1 MNNPPTLEI
10 LIVEDNPVDQFLLE
24 DMLNSS
30 NLNVARIFS
39 ADRASAA
46 VEILSAEKIGIVL
59 LDLSL
64 PESNGIDSFHLIKN
78 VCPSVPVIIL
88 TGNSDFS
95 IASEALKEGA
105 QDFLVKGEY
114 STSMLSRAISYS
126 MERKKFE
133 EVIKE
138 TETRF
143 TRKLAEYE
151 KLKRIELTKA
161 TLQALES
168 ERKFIGEELHDN
180 INQILS
186 SVKIYLEVAQSDPA
200 NSGNLIAK
208 SHEYICNAI
217 KEIRSI
223 SNKLIAPGEQLL
235 ELSDMIRQMAND
247 ISLAQNIEFSLDLER
262 CFPGDLLPEQRI
274 AVFRIVQEQFNN
286 IQKYSNAS
294 HVHVLLENRSP
305 NFYMRIED
313 DGVGTDLFSTKN
325 GLGLTNMTSRVELYN
340 GKIHMESAPG
350 KGFLLEAIMDIQKN

>member
-1 MNNPPTLEI
+1 LNNPAPLEI

-24 DMLNSS
+24 DMLNSTD
-30 NLNVARIFS
+30 LNVARIFT
-39 ADRASAA
+39 ADRASSA
-46 VEILSAEKIGIVL
+46 VDILTLEKIGIVL
-59 LDLSL
+59 LDLTL
-64 PESNGIDSFHLIKN
+64 PESNGIESFHFIKN
-78 VCPSVPVIIL
+78 ISPSVPVIIL
-88 TGNSDFS
+88 TGNSDYS

-114 STSMLSRAISYS
+114 SASMLL
-126 MERKKFE
+126 
-133 EVIKE
+133 KE

-180 INQILS
+180 INQVLS

-200 NSGNLIAK
+200 GSGSLIAK

-217 KEIRSI
+217 KEIRNI

-247 ISLAQNIEFSLDLER
+247 ISLTKNIQFSLDLER
-262 CFPGDLLPEQRI
+262 CSPGDLLPEQRI

-286 IQKYSNAS
+286 IQKYSKAS

-305 NFYMRIED
+305 NFYLRIED
-313 DGVGTDLFSTKN
+313 DGVGADLDNTKN

-340 GKIHMESAPG
+340 GRIHMESAPG

>member
-1 MNNPPTLEI
+1 MNYPATLEI

-30 NLNVARIFS
+30 DLPVARIFT
-39 ADRASAA
+39 ADRVSSA
-46 VEILSAEKIGIVL
+46 VEILKNEKIAIVL
-59 LDLSL
+59 LDLTL
-64 PESNGIDSFHLIKN
+64 PESNGIDSFHFIKN
-78 VCPSVPVIIL
+78 VNPSVPVIIL

-95 IASEALKEGA
+95 IAIDSLKDGA

-114 STSMLSRAISYS
+114 SASMLSRAISYS

-133 EVIKE
+133 EVLKE
-138 TETRF
+138 TETRY

-151 KLKRIELTKA
+151 RLKRIELTKA
-161 TLQALES
+161 TLQALET

-180 INQILS
+180 INQVLS

-200 NSGNLIAK
+200 NSGSLIAK

-217 KEIRSI
+217 REIRNI

-247 ISLAQNIEFSLDLER
+247 ISQTKNIQFNLDLER
-262 CFPGDLLPEQRI
+262 CFPADLLPEQRI

-305 NFYMRIED
+305 NFYLRIED
-313 DGVGTDLFSTKN
+313 DGVGTDLISTKN

-340 GKIHMESAPG
+340 GKIHMESSPG
-350 KGFLLEAIMDIQKN
+350 KGFLLEAIMDIQQN

>member
-1 MNNPPTLEI
+1 LNNPATLKI
-10 LIVEDNPVDQFLLE
+10 LIVEDNHVDQFLLV
-24 DMLNSS
+24 DMLDSS
-30 NLNVARIFS
+30 ELNVARIFS

-46 VEILSAEKIGIVL
+46 MEILTTEKIDIVL
-59 LDLSL
+59 LDLTL

-78 VCPSVPVIIL
+78 CCPSVPVIIL

-114 STSMLSRAISYS
+114 SASMLSRAISYS

-138 TETRF
+138 SETRF

-151 KLKRIELTKA
+151 KLKRIDVTKA

-186 SVKIYLEVAQSDPA
+186 SVKIYLEVAKSDPE

-217 KEIRSI
+217 KEIRNI

-247 ISLAQNIEFSLDLER
+247 IALTQNIEFSLDLER

-313 DGVGTDLFSTKN
+313 DGVGTDLLSTKN

-350 KGFLLEAIMDIQKN
+350 KGFLLEVIMDIQKN

>member
-1 MNNPPTLEI
+1 MNNPAPLEI

-24 DMLNSS
+24 DMLNSTD
-30 NLNVARIFS
+30 LNVARIFT
-39 ADRASAA
+39 ADRASSA
-46 VEILSAEKIGIVL
+46 VDILTTEKIGIVL
-59 LDLSL
+59 LDLTL
-64 PESNGIDSFHLIKN
+64 PESNGIESFHFIKN
-78 VCPSVPVIIL
+78 ISPSVPVIIL
-88 TGNSDFS
+88 TGNSDYS

-114 STSMLSRAISYS
+114 SASMLSRAISYS

-133 EVIKE
+133 EVLKE

-180 INQILS
+180 INQVLS

-200 NSGNLIAK
+200 GSGSLIAK

-217 KEIRSI
+217 KEIRNI

-247 ISLAQNIEFSLDLER
+247 ISLTKNIQFSLDLER
-262 CFPGDLLPEQRI
+262 CTPGDLLPEQRI

-286 IQKYSNAS
+286 IQKYSKAS

-305 NFYMRIED
+305 NFYLRIED
-313 DGVGTDLFSTKN
+313 DGVGADLDNTKN
-325 GLGLTNMTSRVELYN
+325 GLGITNMTSRVELYN
-340 GKIHMESAPG
+340 GRIHMESAPG